1 VCVCVC
7 VCVRA
12 CVRERERDRE
22 RERHRGHLLRIVL
35 QHFAERWRPLRG
47 MPRPSTRDACVRLRA
62 VASGCE
68 KDLLKKGASLLQMM
82 MVLFIVLF
90 QKQTSYTFGKG
101 TYFRPRDVTKIPG

>member
-1 VCVCVC
+1 MRVCVCEREC
-7 VCVRA
+7 VC
-12 CVRERERDRE
+12 
-22 RERHRGHLLRIVL
+22 ERHRGHLLRIVL

-62 VASGCE
+62 E

-101 TYFRPRDVTKIPG
+101 TYFIPRDVTKIPG